1 MNVVYVATLLVPATL
16 LGLWAR
22 RVHRVQQDRE
32 SESASWFRSPARR
45 AEVAERH
52 PILVLCLV
60 MMVVCSPLPLHA
72 IVTGRAYLFNFG
84 VWLLL
89 SAVAAGLTVYLGNRK
104 DRSS

>member
-1 MNVVYVATLLVPATL
+1 
-16 LGLWAR
+16 
-22 RVHRVQQDRE
+22 
-32 SESASWFRSPARR
+32 
-45 AEVAERH
+45 
-52 PILVLCLV
+52 